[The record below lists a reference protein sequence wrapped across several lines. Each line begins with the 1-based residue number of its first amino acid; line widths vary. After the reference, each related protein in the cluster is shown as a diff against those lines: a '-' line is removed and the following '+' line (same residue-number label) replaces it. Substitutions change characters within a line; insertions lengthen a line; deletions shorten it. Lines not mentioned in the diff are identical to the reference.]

1 MIFTA
6 FKLLKDQLDNYI
18 QSFNPMGNDPDG
30 HVVLDNVATLETPD
44 RPPGAEERIILSMVN
59 IEEEAALK
67 NSAHYY
73 RSAQGITYHNPP
85 VYLNL
90 YMLVSAH
97 YKNYEDALSR
107 LSQVIQF
114 FQGKTSFTLNNSP
127 NEALI
132 NSGAELDDLQL
143 HLELFSLSFEQ
154 LNHLWGA
161 LGGKQMPSALYK
173 IRLVKITE
181 NRTTGIGNVIEEIR
195 SKDTFLSPG

>member
-6 FKLLKDQLDNYI
+6 FKLLKSQLDNYI

-59 IEEEAALK
+59 IEEETTLK
-67 NSAHYY
+67 NTTHFYKN
-73 RSAQGITYHNPP
+73 AQGVVYHNPP

-107 LSQVIQF
+107 LSQAIQF
-114 FQGKTSFTLNNSP
+114 FQSKSSFNLKNSP
-127 NEALI
+127 DS
-132 NSGAELDDLQL
+132 SGQIPDDLQL
-143 HLELFSLSFEQ
+143 HLEMFSLSFEQ

-161 LGGKQMPSALYK
+161 LGGKQMPSVLYK

-181 NRTTGIGNVIEEIR
+181 NRITGLGTIIQQIE
-195 SKDTFLSPG
+195 SKENITFPTK

>member
-59 IEEEAALK
+59 IEEEATLK
-67 NSAHYY
+67 NSTHFYKN
-73 RSAQGITYHNPP
+73 AQGVSYHNPP

-107 LSQVIQF
+107 LSQAIQF
-114 FQGKTSFTLNNSP
+114 FQGKSSFTLKNSP
-127 NEALI
+127 DDTLLNTMQ
-132 NSGAELDDLQL
+132 NLDDMQL
-143 HLELFSLSFEQ
+143 HLEMFSLSFEQ

-161 LGGKQMPSALYK
+161 LGGKQMPSVLYK
-173 IRLVKITE
+173 VRLVKITE
-181 NRTTGIGNVIEEIR
+181 NRITGIGPIIEKIQ
-195 SKDTFLSPG
+195 SKDNLIL

>member
-18 QSFNPMGNDPDG
+18 QSFNPMGNDPEG

-44 RPPGAEERIILSMVN
+44 RPPGAEEKIILSMVN
-59 IEEEAALK
+59 IEEEATLK
-67 NSAHYY
+67 NSTHFYKN
-73 RSAQGITYHNPP
+73 AQGIAYHNPP
-85 VYLNL
+85 IYLNL

-107 LSQVIQF
+107 LSQAIQF
-114 FQGKTSFTLNNSP
+114 FQGKTSFNVKNSP
-127 NEALI
+127 DASLP
-132 NSGAELDDLQL
+132 DDLQL

-161 LGGKQMPSALYK
+161 LGGKQMPSVLYK
-173 IRLVKITE
+173 VRLVKITE
-181 NRTTGIGNVIEEIR
+181 NRITGLGTIIEQIQ
-195 SKDTFLSPG
+195 SKESITFSK